1 LDLDL
6 LARLVD
12 ELAAVLPGARV
23 DRVVP
28 GKDNGLYVVLHKR
41 NRNLVL
47 LLSPDRS
54 LPRIHLVSRRPA
66 GAATPAGFVLS
77 LRKHLTGSRLQHI
90 GIVNNDRVV
99 EMGFSRDG
107 MTYALIFELTGSGA
121 NLLLTD
127 GARTIVSVHRPVP
140 PGDRVLRPLLP
151 GLAYSPPEQA
161 QHAVSRSRPAAR
173 REMPLQ
179 KGEGSTPVNSAAE
192 AWYAH
197 TAAEQE
203 VSSLRRQLASAVR
216 KASARTERR
225 RAAVASDIAAAEQGD
240 DLRAAGELLLANKH
254 RIAKGQERAELA
266 GFDGRAVSIA
276 LDPSRSPV
284 ENAERY
290 FRRYKKAKSGLAILR
305 ERYAESLGE
314 AAFLNEAQEDL
325 MSANGRDD
333 LLSVRSLLM
342 QRGYMRGPSG
352 KPAGAGAPAPPY
364 RAIDHEGWQIVVGKS
379 AAGNDHITT
388 KLARPDDLWLHA
400 EGMPGSHVLVRNP
413 EKRDVPE
420 GVLRKAASLAAYYSK
435 GRNSSKVAVAYT
447 SAKYVKK
454 PRGAAP
460 GTVTLAE
467 RRTVMA
473 VPAPD

>member
-6 LARLVD
+6 LTQVVD

-28 GKDNGLYVVLHKR
+28 GKDIGLYLVLHKR
-41 NRNLVL
+41 NKNLVL

-54 LPRIHLVSRRPA
+54 LPRIHLVARRPSGI
-66 GAATPAGFVLS
+66 GAPAGFVLS

-90 GIVNNDRVV
+90 GIVGNDRVV

-107 MTYALIFELTGSGA
+107 ITYALILELTGSGA

-127 GARTIVSVHRPVP
+127 GARTILSVHRPAP
-140 PGDRVLRPLLP
+140 PGDRVRRPLLP
-151 GLAYSPPEQA
+151 GLAYSPPERTP
-161 QHAVSRSRPAAR
+161 HAGFRSGPAR
-173 REMPLQ
+173 REMPRQ
-179 KGEGSTPVNSAAE
+179 GGEGSTPVNSAAE
-192 AWYAH
+192 AWYER
-197 TAAEQE
+197 TAAEQA

-225 RAAVASDIAAAEQGD
+225 RAAVALDIAAAEQGE

-254 RIAKGQERAELA
+254 RIEKGQEHAELP
-266 GFDGRAVSIA
+266 GFDGKAVTIT

-290 FRRYKKAKSGLAILR
+290 FRRYKKAKAGLAILR
-305 ERYAESLGE
+305 ERHAETLGE
-314 AAFLNEAQEDL
+314 VAFLDAVQEDL
-325 MSANGRDD
+325 MAASGRED
-333 LLSVRSLLM
+333 LLAVRSQM
-342 QRGYMRGPSG
+342 IQRGYISD
-352 KPAGAGAPAPPY
+352 PAGKAAGRVAAAPPY
-364 RAIDHEGWQIVVGKS
+364 RAIEHEGWKIVVGKS

-413 EKRDVPE
+413 GKRDVPE
-420 GVLRKAASLAAYYSK
+420 SVLRKAASLAAYYSK

-447 SAKYVKK
+447 SAKFVKK

-467 RRTVMA
+467 RRTLMA